1 MELNIHLFLL
11 IYFLLYFGVAFVLKS
26 ILIWKRIGRN
36 PIVLPKDDSTYGL
49 VGLYFKITLVLI
61 FLYVWF
67 CSISP
72 WILEN
77 FLPIMSLRNSYIQ
90 ETGWLLL
97 IIAFILTVIAQSH
110 IRDSWRIGIDTEEKT
125 KLITTG
131 LFWYSRNPIFLWM
144 LLSLFGL
151 FLVTPDGATLI
162 FLIVGYIL
170 IQIQVRLEEEF
181 LEKQHGEKYLKYK
194 ETAKRFL

>member
-1 MELNIHLFLL
+1 
-11 IYFLLYFGVAFVLKS
+11 
-26 ILIWKRIGRN
+26 
-36 PIVLPKDDSTYGL
+36 
-49 VGLYFKITLVLI
+49 
-61 FLYVWF
+61 
-67 CSISP
+67 
-72 WILEN
+72 
-77 FLPIMSLRNSYIQ
+77 
-90 ETGWLLL
+90 
-97 IIAFILTVIAQSH
+97 
-110 IRDSWRIGIDTEEKT
+110 
-125 KLITTG
+125 
-131 LFWYSRNPIFLWM
+131 M